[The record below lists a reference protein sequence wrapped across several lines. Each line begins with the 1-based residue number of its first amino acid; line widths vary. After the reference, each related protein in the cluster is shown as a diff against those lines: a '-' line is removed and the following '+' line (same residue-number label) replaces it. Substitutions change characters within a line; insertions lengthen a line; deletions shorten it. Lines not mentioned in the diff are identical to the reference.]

1 MEEKE
6 ITLKLYSPLLATIY
20 SNKEFSSDE
29 EDPCAALVFGD
40 DVACNAKII
49 QAVIE
54 QYNKQNGENLMTF
67 FDETQDPGLKA
78 KVGSVTPS
86 VECQNGELMGC
97 TTLRLKEPLCA
108 SEMDKLKDFLYEL
121 YSNDWGKGLEQQEI
135 LCEDSVV
142 HVHFGKAD
150 PFYFGDGQHF
160 DPNVKL
166 YPIRKNG
173 SLKKREDD
181 AR

>member
-67 FDETQDPGLKA
+67 LTK
-78 KVGSVTPS
+78 
-86 VECQNGELMGC
+86 
-97 TTLRLKEPLCA
+97 LRIPALRQK
-108 SEMDKLKDFLYEL
+108 
-121 YSNDWGKGLEQQEI
+121 
-135 LCEDSVV
+135 
-142 HVHFGKAD
+142 
-150 PFYFGDGQHF
+150 
-160 DPNVKL
+160 
-166 YPIRKNG
+166 
-173 SLKKREDD
+173 
-181 AR
+181 